1 MAEKLLTIGEVA
13 QYLKMPEEAVI
24 AAIIR
29 RGQIVIPRGVTEF
42 EVGDEVLAV
51 VNPQAA
57 VDLAALFA
65 RHTSDSAPKN

>member
-1 MAEKLLTIGEVA
+1 
-13 QYLKMPEEAVI
+13 VI

-29 RGQIVIPRGVTEF
+29 RGQIVIPRGITAF

-51 VNPQAA
+51 VSPQAA

-65 RHTSDSAPKN
+65 RHTGDSTPKK